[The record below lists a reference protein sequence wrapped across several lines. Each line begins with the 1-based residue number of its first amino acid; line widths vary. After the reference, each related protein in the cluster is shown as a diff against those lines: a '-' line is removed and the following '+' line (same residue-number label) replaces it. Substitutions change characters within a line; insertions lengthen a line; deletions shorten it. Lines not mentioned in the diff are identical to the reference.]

1 MNKPISMIKEEFES
15 KLIEVVNSCEL
26 PACII
31 EAIIKS
37 VYLEVK
43 DLSKKSAEIERAKY
57 NEEIAKQTKQEVK
70 EVNTDEEEHNRSHKE
85 EM

>member
-1 MNKPISMIKEEFES
+1 MNKPISMIKEEFEN
-15 KLIEVVNSCEL
+15 KLIEAVNSCEL

-70 EVNTDEEEHNRSHKE
+70 EVNADEEEHNRSHKE